1 MKPAIQAAVRYLR
14 RHPEELVRAAR
25 SAAALRV
32 GVPLD
37 ALRWLAAQP
46 RGARGP
52 RDVVI
57 EAVPPG
63 LRVSATVEL
72 MGNVVRATG
81 VVCLDRVDLGREQLL
96 LQLRLRDVTLEVL
109 EELPDSAVVT
119 LLKSGALD
127 LSKPGNLAAHMPRRP
142 AMLVEAEDDRIV
154 LDLRKHPKLADNARA
169 QRLLELLIPV
179 LTVHRVET
187 NDEHLDVQLS
197 GFPEGFGEAVENWR
211 RVL

>member
-37 ALRWLAAQP
+37 ALRWVAAQ
-46 RGARGP
+46 ARGPRSP

-57 EAVPPG
+57 EAAPPG

-72 MGNVVRATG
+72 MGNVVRASG
-81 VVCLDRVDLGREQLL
+81 VVYLDRLDLGRERLL
-96 LQLRLRDVTLEVL
+96 LQVRLREVTLQVL

-127 LSKPGNLAAHMPRRP
+127 LSKPGNLAAYMPRRP

-154 LDLRKHPKLADNARA
+154 LDLRKHPKLADNERAR
-169 QRLLELLIPV
+169 RILELLIPV
-179 LTVHRVET
+179 LTIRNVET

-197 GFPEGFGEAVENWR
+197 GFPEGFGEALESWR